1 MTHQRLNIGVYLNI
15 TQNMQRKPI
24 ANKYRKGT
32 MKSTLYSTYI
42 LFTESVSAYTVIHKY
57 TSSTG
62 SERESEIALQIILTH
77 MQHTYISLYATH
89 TTIHMYDDIMC
100 CLIYMSHT
108 YIQRST
114 IGQSVF
120 ASLYFGTLTIAGYY
134 VILTPHYMFCYT
146 QHIYRFG
153 LYVLSIRARSSAWWS
168 HFRSHIRFRKSLS

>member
-1 MTHQRLNIGVYLNI
+1 
-15 TQNMQRKPI
+15 MQRKPI

-62 SERESEIALQIILTH
+62 SERESEIALQIIRRLHIIIRHTH
-77 MQHTYISLYATH
+77 NPL
-89 TTIHMYDDIMC
+89 MYDD
-100 CLIYMSHT
+100 IYMSHT

-134 VILTPHYMFCYT
+134 VIFATLYVLLYAY
-146 QHIYRFG
+146 HIYRFG
-153 LYVLSIRARSSAWWS
+153 LYMLYHYELLTDQLGKNREVQA
-168 HFRSHIRFRKSLS
+168 